1 MPQNKYLSTLG
12 LARVAK
18 KLVIG
23 TEQVRSCIKKGDA
36 VLVLIAS
43 DVSDNT
49 RRELLDSCAF
59 YNVEALS
66 VDETMSQLST
76 ALGKLHS
83 VACAALTDIGFKT
96 LVKNSLEHQE
106 V

>member
-1 MPQNKYLSTLG
+1 MQDKFLMAIG
-12 LARVAK
+12 LAKRSGHAVF
-18 KLVIG
+18 G
-23 TEQVRSCIKKGDA
+23 TEQVRDSAKAGKA
-36 VLVLIAS
+36 RLIIVAS

-49 RRELLDSCAF
+49 RKEILDSCAF
-59 YNVEALS
+59 YKVEA
-66 VDETMSQLST
+66 VCVEETMSQLSS

>member
-18 KLVIG
+18 KLTIG

-36 VLVLIAS
+36 KLVIIAS

-49 RRELLDSCAF
+49 RREILDSCAF
-59 YNVEALS
+59 YNVEATVVS
-66 VDETMSQLST
+66 ETMSQLSE

-83 VACAALTDIGFKT
+83 VACAALTDVGFKT

>member
-1 MPQNKYLSTLG
+1 MSQNKYLSTLG
-12 LARVAK
+12 LARAAK
-18 KLVIG
+18 KLVVG
-23 TEQVRSCIKKGDA
+23 TEQVRNSIKKQKA
-36 VLVLIAS
+36 LLVIIAS

-49 RRELLDSCAF
+49 KKELLDSCSF
-59 YNVEALS
+59 YSVEALC
-66 VDETMSQLST
+66 VKETMSELSH

-96 LVKNSLEHQE
+96 LVKNNLEHQE